1 MASVISAPN
10 SVFSTEGSFKGV
22 GEGGWGANSN
32 VNSVFCTGGWV
43 YFGTEV
49 LVSIVGRRGELLR
62 QQCIPHQRVG
72 RGTCVF
78 GCVMVGVRTPM
89 STVCSAPRG
98 EKRGLRCCAG
108 DGHGECRRRLVP
120 WSRVLCGHGAN
131 SYAYSVFSTAG
142 EPRC

>member
-72 RGTCVF
+72 RGKCVF

-89 STVCSAPRG
+89 STVCSAPRWG
-98 EKRGLRCCAG
+98 GAWFK
-108 DGHGECRRRLVP
+108 
-120 WSRVLCGHGAN
+120 VLSG
-131 SYAYSVFSTAG
+131 
-142 EPRC
+142 